1 MTDSKENLE
10 LSNDKYFGLKDV
22 DNFKKNFIEVN
33 RGKPL
38 FLIRFENIQGIDL
51 VDFINLL
58 RKEVHVI
65 LDLDDIEFGFHYIDK
80 RQTLF
85 MGITPFHQW
94 SLDRFPNIDNAVG
107 KFQQECIRSNLA
119 SFHFGVSRTQS
130 NYISNSDEIFQ
141 ELNQA
146 SQKNLS
152 DNLVRWSWTYYNK
165 ANTYISGNVHEAMI
179 QPTVLYDHR
188 NKNFSVKGGEVFI
201 GGGAYKG
208 YKDLINDIPP
218 DQDLNRIELLILEKL
233 IIACDKAP
241 GLLKFNISPQ
251 SLIDTFAFHEK
262 VNRFNRL
269 IHSVG
274 LLPANIRFELVEKPY
289 DETKYQLKDVCR
301 DFWNLGFSF
310 AADDFGVKSQSHQIV
325 LDLGLMI
332 KEFKLDPISF
342 KFKIEED
349 QTKFLDNLAF
359 IDYCKRLADNREAVI
374 TAEAVEDIDTL
385 KFLMEHQIFQF
396 QANILF
402 NKMTI
407 TEYKDSFETLT
418 KIPEAVV
425 YEVLS
430 NPILLKK
437 QKEQGNIFLLAKE
450 EKLI

>member
-1 MTDSKENLE
+1 
-10 LSNDKYFGLKDV
+10 
-22 DNFKKNFIEVN
+22 
-33 RGKPL
+33 
-38 FLIRFENIQGIDL
+38 
-51 VDFINLL
+51 
-58 RKEVHVI
+58 
-65 LDLDDIEFGFHYIDK
+65 
-80 RQTLF
+80 
-85 MGITPFHQW
+85 
-94 SLDRFPNIDNAVG
+94 
-107 KFQQECIRSNLA
+107 
-119 SFHFGVSRTQS
+119 
-130 NYISNSDEIFQ
+130 
-141 ELNQA
+141 
-146 SQKNLS
+146 
-152 DNLVRWSWTYYNK
+152 
-165 ANTYISGNVHEAMI
+165 
-179 QPTVLYDHR
+179 
-188 NKNFSVKGGEVFI
+188 
-201 GGGAYKG
+201 
-208 YKDLINDIPP
+208 
-218 DQDLNRIELLILEKL
+218 
-233 IIACDKAP
+233 
-241 GLLKFNISPQ
+241 
-251 SLIDTFAFHEK
+251 
-262 VNRFNRL
+262 L